1 MGEKTFSEKEI
12 ENSLFASLSSESKI
26 AFDKNSKT
34 TYDQFSKKSA
44 YAFNGVPETLRAL
57 RN

>member
-26 AFDKNSKT
+26 AFDKNSNKN
-34 TYDQFSKKSA
+34 D
-44 YAFNGVPETLRAL
+44 L
-57 RN
+57 